1 MAQIQHPEPLWT
13 SLRRA
18 PDDARP
24 PAPLVLG
31 LLLTA
36 LLCWVGVAGMLALPT
51 AVVVGGAVV
60 LAAVAAWWQTV
71 PAALCTASVTFL
83 VVDGFVLSSLGDLH
97 WDGLPDAALLLVLLL
112 VCLVSPEARREHTE
126 ARTVRAERAH
136 QGGVRNGADA
146 VSDS

>member
-18 PDDARP
+18 PDDSRP

-31 LLLTA
+31 LLLSA
-36 LLCWVGVAGMLALPT
+36 LLCWVGAAGVLALPT
-51 AVVVGGAVV
+51 AVAVGGAVV
-60 LAAVAAWWQTV
+60 LAIVAAWWQTV
-71 PAALCTASVTFL
+71 PASLCTALVTFL
-83 VVDGFVLSSLGDLH
+83 VVDGFALSSLGDLR
-97 WDGLPDAALLLVLLL
+97 WDGMPDAALLLVLVLAC
-112 VCLVSPEARREHTE
+112 VVSSEARREHTE
-126 ARTVRAERAH
+126 ARAVRAERAR